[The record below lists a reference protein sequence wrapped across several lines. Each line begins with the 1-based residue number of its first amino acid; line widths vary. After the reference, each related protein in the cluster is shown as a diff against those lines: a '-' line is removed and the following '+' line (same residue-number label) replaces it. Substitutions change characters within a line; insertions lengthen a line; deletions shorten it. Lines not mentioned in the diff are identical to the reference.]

1 MKFLLSPIFY
11 LESSDFDEYG
21 NIVNPNIDTSLP
33 IFIMIQAN
41 FCGFCTMAKPDFQQ
55 FAYAFKDKIT
65 CATIQ
70 ADSERPDPNLKQL
83 LSIIAPELTG
93 FPSYIILYKNKIIS
107 YEYGRKFADMETY
120 FNFFLTNF

>member
-21 NIVNPNIDTSLP
+21 NIINPDINTSLP

-41 FCGFCTMAKPDFQQ
+41 FCGFCTIAKPQFQK
-55 FAYAFKDKIT
+55 FALAFKDKVT

-70 ADSERPDPNLKQL
+70 ADSNDPNLKQL

-93 FPSYIILYKNKIIS
+93 FPTYVILYKNKIIL
-107 YEYGRKFADMETY
+107 YEYGRKFEEMELY
-120 FNFFLTNF
+120 FNFFLSNFL